1 MKTSNLN
8 PSHPVVLEC
17 LNLSKVFHLRGREI
31 PVLNG
36 VQLSVQQ
43 GESVVISGRSGTGKS
58 TLLQI
63 LAGLDRSTLL
73 QILAGLDR
81 PTQGTVTLNNQS
93 LTTLSNQALS
103 LIRQIRIGMIFQRF
117 NLLPSWTALEN
128 VQAALFHS
136 TLSLSE
142 RQHRARA
149 LLTDLGLAE
158 HCDHLPFELSIGQQQ
173 RVAVARA
180 LVNSPA
186 LVFADEPSGEVDSET
201 GTEIVNCLV
210 RCVKKQNSTLI
221 VATHGTFPI
230 HIADRRFHL
239 TAGQLT
245 EHPA

>member
-8 PSHPVVLEC
+8 PSHPVLLEC
-17 LNLSKVFHLRGREI
+17 LNLSKVFHLHGREI
-31 PVLNG
+31 PVLNR

-43 GESVVISGRSGTGKS
+43 GEIVVISGRSGAGKS
-58 TLLQI
+58 TLLH
-63 LAGLDRSTLL
+63 
-73 QILAGLDR
+73 ILAGLDR

-103 LIRQIRIGMIFQRF
+103 LIRQTQIGMIFQRF

-128 VQAALFHS
+128 VQATLFHS

-158 HCDHLPFELSIGQQQ
+158 RCDHLPFELSVGQQQ

-221 VATHGTFPI
+221 VATHGAFPT
-230 HIADRRFHL
+230 HIADRRLHL

-245 EHPA
+245 EYPA

>member
-8 PSHPVVLEC
+8 PSHAVVLEC
-17 LNLSKVFHLRGREI
+17 LNLSKVFYLRGREI

-36 VQLSVQQ
+36 IQLSVQQ
-43 GESVVISGRSGTGKS
+43 GESVIILGRSGTGK
-58 TLLQI
+58 
-63 LAGLDRSTLL
+63 STLL

-103 LIRQIRIGMIFQRF
+103 LIRQTQIGMIFQRF

-142 RQHRARA
+142 RQHRART

-158 HCDHLPFELSIGQQQ
+158 RCDHLPSELGVGQQQ

-186 LVFADEPSGEVDSET
+186 LVFADEPSGDVDPET
-201 GTEIVNCLV
+201 GAEIVNCLV

-221 VATHGTFPI
+221 VATHGTFPTQ
-230 HIADRRFHL
+230 IADRCLHL

>member
-8 PSHPVVLEC
+8 PSHPVLLEC
-17 LNLSKVFHLRGREI
+17 LNLSKVFHLHGREI
-31 PVLNG
+31 PVLNR

-43 GESVVISGRSGTGKS
+43 GEIVVISGRSGAGKS
-58 TLLQI
+58 TLLH
-63 LAGLDRSTLL
+63 
-73 QILAGLDR
+73 ILAGLDR

-103 LIRQIRIGMIFQRF
+103 LIRQTQIGMIFQRF

-128 VQAALFHS
+128 VQATLFHS

-158 HCDHLPFELSIGQQQ
+158 RCDHLPFELSVGQQQ

-221 VATHGTFPI
+221 VATHGTFPT
-230 HIADRRFHL
+230 HIADRRLHL